1 MTDTA
6 TTEIEIFVM
15 IDQDGDYVIAKDAD
29 DLGSRYEEE
38 IHSSPPNATRV
49 FALKLTVPM
58 PKATVVTATLP
69 DTDGPVTVTVS

>member
-38 IHSSPPNATRV
+38 AVYP
-49 FALKLTVPM
+49 LT
-58 PKATVVTATLP
+58 
-69 DTDGPVTVTVS
+69 GVS